1 VEHAASCSHEMTN
14 MKLSVAGGAAALVF
28 VLFAG
33 TPSAAENSAESGQA
47 VYKRANCVGCHK
59 WHGDGGGGY
68 GGAALSLRKTEL
80 DKQQIMDT
88 VKCGRPGTGMP
99 YFSHDSYPP
108 NEEPRCYSL
117 SAKDLETMHV
127 AQANIFLRTEEIAA
141 VADYVLGSIKGK
153 GDPNLADCTAF
164 FGEESK
170 ACDVYRGGGHHA
182 LPTPTTTQ

>member
-1 VEHAASCSHEMTN
+1 MMVMRFSVVRTAAVLVVCLFSGTANAAQNSPE
-14 MKLSVAGGAAALVF
+14 AGQ
-28 VLFAG
+28 
-33 TPSAAENSAESGQA
+33 TI
-47 VYKRANCVGCHK
+47 YKRANCVGCHK

-80 DKQQIMDT
+80 DKQQIVET

-99 YFSHDSYPP
+99 YFSRDSYPSDS
-108 NEEPRCYSL
+108 EPRCYGL

-127 AQANIFLRTEEIAA
+127 AQAGLFLRPEEIEA
-141 VADYVLGSIKGK
+141 VADYVISAIKGK
-153 GDPNLADCTAF
+153 GDPNLADCVAF

-170 ACDVYRGGGHHA
+170 ACDVYKGGGHHA

>member
-1 VEHAASCSHEMTN
+1 MASRLMPMMT
-14 MKLSVAGGAAALVF
+14 MKLSLARSAALLAVF
-28 VLFAG
+28 FAG
-33 TPSAAENSAESGQA
+33 TSYAAENSLESGHA
-47 VYKRANCVGCHK
+47 IYKRANCVGCHK

-80 DKQQIMDT
+80 DKEQIMET

-99 YFSHDSYPP
+99 YFSRDSYPSDGA
-108 NEEPRCYSL
+108 PRCYDLTS
-117 SAKDLETMHV
+117 KDLESMHV
-127 AQANIFLRTEEIAA
+127 AQAGVFLRPDEIAA
-141 VADYVLGSIKGK
+141 VAEYVIGSIKGK

-170 ACDVYRGGGHHA
+170 ACDVYKGGGHHA